1 MEDAEFFVKNG
12 VLPSVS
18 SRPRKSPASAK
29 SAKSRSRAEDEEA
42 QEDEVEDVEDEEVDD
57 SIRPASTKRGRE
69 EVEEEDEEETE
80 APKTQTKTPA
90 AKRQKKT
97 PAPAAEEVE
106 EAAAEEEQEGESKPQ
121 TKTPAAKKQKKASVP
136 AAAEEEE
143 EIDEAAHQPG
153 TGPLPRGATDGF
165 DPRIILTPHP
175 AKGDQPSCID
185 YKLVDQRNAMK
196 MQPQGRRKGTTID
209 IYTDGSCRANGQG
222 ERAVAG
228 WGVFFGHYD
237 KRYACYFHPRISI
250 LS

>member
-1 MEDAEFFVKNG
+1 MPLQRAFFNIEDAEFFAKNG
-12 VLPSVS
+12 VVPSAS
-18 SRPRKSPASAK
+18 SRPRKSSTSANSK
-29 SAKSRSRAEDEEA
+29 KPRSHVEDEEA

-57 SIRPASTKRGRE
+57 SILPISTKRSRD

-97 PAPAAEEVE
+97 PAPAANEVE
-106 EAAAEEEQEGESKPQ
+106 EAAEEEQAEEPKPQ

-143 EIDEAAHQPG
+143 EIDETAHAPG
-153 TGPLPRGATDGF
+153 TGPLPRGAIDGF
-165 DPRIILTPHP
+165 DPRVILTPRP
-175 AKGDQPSCID
+175 GKGDNLPSIE

-237 KRYACYFHPRISI
+237 KR
-250 LS
+250 